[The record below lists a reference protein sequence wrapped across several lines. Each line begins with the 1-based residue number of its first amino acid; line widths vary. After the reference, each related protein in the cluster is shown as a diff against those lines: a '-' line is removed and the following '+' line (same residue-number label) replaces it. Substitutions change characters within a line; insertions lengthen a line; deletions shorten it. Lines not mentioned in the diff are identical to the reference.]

1 MAIINMEESKRQKQ
15 VARLVQEEMSEIM
28 QKHGL
33 SIFKGGLVT
42 VSKVLMTVDLSAARV
57 YISIYNSK
65 SPEELIDAMQRN
77 VKELRY
83 DLGKRMRHQLRIIP
97 HLQFFLDDTM
107 DHIERMNEVFKEI
120 NKDKNNSEEEE

>member
-1 MAIINMEESKRQKQ
+1 MEESKRQKQ